1 MMINLSVES
10 EISVIELELTFVSL
24 FEGILLFS
32 KFVLS
37 AVSNNLI
44 SSVFSNF
51 SVLQILGPD

>member
-1 MMINLSVES
+1 MINLSVES

-24 FEGILLFS
+24 FEEILLFS

-44 SSVFSNF
+44 SSVFSDFFCITN
-51 SVLQILGPD
+51 SWS

>member
-1 MMINLSVES
+1 MINLSVES

-37 AVSNNLI
+37 AVSNNLFLQCFQI
-44 SSVFSNF
+44 FF
-51 SVLQILGPD
+51 VLQILGPD